1 MGKRMELNKKQKIYL
16 VMKYSVDFILAL
28 AATILLLPIFALIAL
43 AIVIDDP
50 GPVIFSQDRVGS
62 HKKIFKMYKFRTMK
76 VHTPHDVPTHLL
88 DNPEQYITRVGKFL
102 RKTSLDELPQFFNIL
117 LGQVSIC
124 SPRPALYNQYDL
136 IEARD
141 KSGVNNIRP
150 GLTGWAQI
158 NGRDELSIE
167 EKASL
172 DQYYFEH
179 LGPRM
184 DLKCFF
190 GTFLPVL
197 RQEGIIEGSHREEL
211 VASAKAAAKPQA
223 EETEKA
229 DAHQKPPVNIS
240 KIG

>member
-1 MGKRMELNKKQKIYL
+1 MKLSKKQKSYL
-16 VMKYSVDFILAL
+16 AVKYSVDFVLAL
-28 AATILLLPIFALIAL
+28 IATIILLPVFAVIAL

-50 GPVIFSQDRVGS
+50 GPVIFSQDRVGI

-88 DNPEQYITRVGKFL
+88 ENPEQYITRVGRFL

-117 LGQVSIC
+117 FGQVSIC

-141 KSGVNNIRP
+141 RSGVNEIRP

-172 DQYYFEH
+172 DQYYLEH
-179 LGPRM
+179 LGPWM

-211 VASAKAAAKPQA
+211 VVSAEAVAKPK
-223 EETEKA
+223 EDEPKKEDCHSKTS
-229 DAHQKPPVNIS
+229 VNVS